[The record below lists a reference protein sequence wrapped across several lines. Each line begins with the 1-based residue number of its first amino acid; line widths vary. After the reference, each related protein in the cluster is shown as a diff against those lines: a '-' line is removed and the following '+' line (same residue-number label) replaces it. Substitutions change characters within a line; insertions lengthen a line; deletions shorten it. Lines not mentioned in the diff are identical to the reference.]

1 MTNLDDVNR
10 NRYDFLSVLSVKS
23 LVLDRPENIFITIS
37 KLIKHDI
44 DLKVY
49 L

>member
-23 LVLDRPENIFITIS
+23 VVLDRPENIFVS